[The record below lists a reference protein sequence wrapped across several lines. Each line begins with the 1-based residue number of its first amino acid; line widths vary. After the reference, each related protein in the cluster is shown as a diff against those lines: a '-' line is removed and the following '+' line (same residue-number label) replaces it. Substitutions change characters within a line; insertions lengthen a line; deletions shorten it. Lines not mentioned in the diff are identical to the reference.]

1 MMTASPQDAVPSAP
15 PSALPSTL
23 PRSAAPAYREL
34 DSDHPPSWLGWLV
47 SDNPPGGMPL
57 NGLMLVIL
65 VTLLFAPF
73 LFPTSKGVN
82 VASLICIFIILAA
95 SYDLMLGFTGIVSFA
110 HTMFFGIGAY
120 GVAIAL
126 AKGMTGWSG
135 VLVGTLAGALVSL
148 LIAAVIGLLSLRLRA
163 IFFSMITLAVAAFA
177 QIVAEQWRDLT
188 GGEDGLTF
196 TVPEM
201 LRPGFRLLH
210 DKVIGIAISGP
221 VITYYITFAATL
233 LLFLLML
240 RIVNSPFGLV
250 LRAVRENEFRVEAMG
265 YRVVAYRTLI
275 CMISAV
281 MASLAGSLMALVL
294 RYNGPDA
301 TLSFA
306 QMLNILLMVVI
317 GGMGTLY
324 GAVVGAILVV
334 LAQYYLNSALGALSD
349 PLAGIPFVSTL
360 LAPDRWLL
368 WLGIIFILIVTFLPQ
383 GIVGRLRRKR

>member
-1 MMTASPQDAVPSAP
+1 MTAPPQDAVPG
-15 PSALPSTL
+15 ALPQTTAETT
-23 PRSAAPAYREL
+23 AAPGRLEL
-34 DSDHPPSWLGWLV
+34 EHERRRSWLGWLV
-47 SDNPPGGMPL
+47 SDNPPGGALL
-57 NGLMLVIL
+57 NGLMLAIL
-65 VTLLFAPF
+65 AALLFTPF
-73 LFPTSKGVN
+73 LFPSSKAVN

-126 AKGMTGWSG
+126 AKGIEGWTGVFVG
-135 VLVGTLAGALVSL
+135 VLAGALVSL
-148 LIAAVIGLLSLRLRA
+148 VIAAVIGLLSLRLRA

-196 TVPEM
+196 AVPEM

-210 DKVIGIAISGP
+210 DKVLGVAISGP

-334 LAQYYLNSALGALSD
+334 LAQYYLKSALAAVSD
-349 PLAGIPFVSTL
+349 PLSGIPLVSAL

-383 GIVGRLRRKR
+383 GIVGRLRRKQ